1 MNRYEDITNFTEH
14 RQHLREHL
22 SRVRETGRPLYITT
36 NGQPEAVVLSAEA
49 YDALVDRAE
58 LAETLAMIRRSEADA
73 AAGRAQLA
81 RETMAALH
89 VKLGEIT
96 PSFDFMH
103 TSDVVDMWRHATQ
116 PTLSISDVRNVP
128 GAAPPPSRLRYCL
141 RLLVEHS

>member
-1 MNRYEDITNFTEH
+1 MTRTTDITNFSEH

-73 AAGRAQLA
+73 AAGRVQPA
-81 RETMAALH
+81 REAVAALAARLG
-89 VKLGEIT
+89 VKL
-96 PSFDFMH
+96 D
-103 TSDVVDMWRHATQ
+103 R
-116 PTLSISDVRNVP
+116 
-128 GAAPPPSRLRYCL
+128 
-141 RLLVEHS
+141 